1 MNRKA
6 LLLGGPSINPHW
18 NVPRALHILEGEIVS
33 SLRILEIWEPHLQS
47 RVSGNGEH
55 SHELGMAVS
64 AILITSHAAEMALK
78 SLLAQTCP
86 DENPRKFGGSTG
98 HSLNDLF
105 GNLPHE
111 SKLEVEGQFNG
122 MPIEWENYAGREYG
136 KSAEEVFRI
145 ADDTFVD
152 WRYAI
157 EDGASNGIPKGV
169 LKAAAAVRITCA
181 TKLRLSQVPNSTHEE
196 IASIQDVLVKP

>member
-1 MNRKA
+1 MNRA
-6 LLLGGPSINPHW
+6 QDSSLLGGLLASPPLTMSRELSINFS
-18 NVPRALHILEGEIVS
+18 REEIVS
-33 SLRILEIWEPHLQS
+33 SLRILEIWEPHLQRHAS
-47 RVSGNGEH
+47 SGNGEH

-152 WRYAI
+152 WR
-157 EDGASNGIPKGV
+157 
-169 LKAAAAVRITCA
+169 
-181 TKLRLSQVPNSTHEE
+181 
-196 IASIQDVLVKP
+196 